1 MGLTL
6 MSNNK
11 TRSGFVAIV
20 GRPNVGKSTLLNQIL
35 KEKVA
40 ITSNKPQTTRHRITG
55 ILTKGLNQIVFIDT
69 PGMHKGKHLLNRRID
84 KLAVATLNEVDA
96 ILFVTDRPF
105 GKAEEHV
112 INHFKN
118 VNVPIYLVI
127 NKIDLLSSRSDID
140 EIIISYLGK
149 YDFKGV
155 YPISAKTEK
164 HLEILLDEI
173 TDNLTDGPFY
183 YPEEMTSDQSQTTLM
198 AEFVREKILKYT
210 EEEIPHA
217 SAVVI
222 ESLNYNE
229 EFKTLD
235 VNVLI
240 VVERNS
246 QKRIVIGKNGSKIKE
261 IGKDARLDI
270 NEQFGLKAH
279 LEIWVKVKK
288 DWRNR
293 ESEITRYGYGN
304 E

>member
-1 MGLTL
+1 M
-6 MSNNK
+6 NNQK
-11 TRSGFVAIV
+11 TKSGFVAIV
-20 GRPNVGKSTLLNQIL
+20 GRPNVGKSTLLNEIL

-69 PGMHKGKHLLNRRID
+69 PGMHKGKHLLNKRID
-84 KLAVATLNEVDA
+84 RLAVSTLNEVDT
-96 ILFVTDRPF
+96 ILFVTDREY
-105 GKAEEHV
+105 GKADEH
-112 INHFKN
+112 IIKYFKN
-118 VNVPIYLVI
+118 LKVPIYLVI
-127 NKIDLLSSRSDID
+127 NKIDLLDNKALID
-140 EIIISYLGK
+140 KIIISYLGK
-149 YDFKGV
+149 YNFKGV
-155 YPISAKTEK
+155 YPISAKTSQ
-164 HLEILLDEI
+164 HLEHLLDEI
-173 TDNLTDGPFY
+173 VNNLTEGPFY

-217 SAVVI
+217 SAVIV

-246 QKRIVIGKNGSKIKE
+246 QKRIVIGKNGSKIKQ
-261 IGKDARLDI
+261 IGKDARLEI
-270 NEQFGLKAH
+270 NERFDLKSH